1 MGKASAPA
9 APDYTAAAKAT
20 AAGNLQNAQI
30 ATQANR
36 PNMTTPW
43 GTSTW
48 KETPQYDMNAYN
60 AAMAKYN
67 ATPSIPAATQLNSDG
82 FPLLGYGGATETSQ
96 GLAPNLSDYSNGSTW
111 ENNVTLSPSQQAMF
125 DQQNQL
131 QQGLFGSQ
139 NKALDYVNQT
149 MSNPFSGEPID
160 PNAMKYGSVLDP
172 YSIQLGKVL
181 DPNSLPSLGSVYDP
195 RQSTNNATQLIM
207 DRLNP
212 QLDRQQE
219 SLRTQLANQ
228 GVTQGSDAYN
238 NAIESFG
245 RTRNDANNQAALY
258 GINLGMGQ
266 QAQTYGQQMGN
277 RASAL
282 GTQAQQFG
290 QTNQN
295 AGLFA
300 GFQNQAFNQQNANTS
315 LYANIQNQGFQ
326 QDAYKYNLPMNTLN
340 ALRAG
345 NQVAAPQFQSF
356 ANQGYVP
363 GADYT
368 GAATANYQAAL
379 GNSNAQNAAAN
390 NTMGGLF
397 SLGTSALLGGPA
409 GLFAGGLK
417 TLGPLA
423 MGA

>member
-1 MGKASAPA
+1 MKGSTPA
-9 APDYTAAAKAT
+9 APDYTAAAKQT
-20 AAGNLQNAQI
+20 AAGNLENAQYAI
-30 ATQANR
+30 QANR

-48 KETPQYDMNAYN
+48 TQTPQYDMNAYEN
-60 AAMAKYN
+60 ALNAYKKSS
-67 ATPSIPAATQLNSDG
+67 ATPSEPLLTSDG
-82 FPLLGYGGATETSQ
+82 VPMAVQNPGYGGT
-96 GLAPNLSDYSNGSTW
+96 APKLSDYANGTSW
-111 ENNVTLSPSQQAMF
+111 SNNVSLSPSQQAMF

-149 MSNPFSGEPID
+149 MSQPFSGQPID
-160 PNAMKYGSVLDP
+160 PNSFTYGKVLDP
-172 YSIQLGKVL
+172 NSIQLGKVL
-181 DPNSLPSLGSVYDP
+181 QDSQMYDP
-195 RQSTNNATQLIM
+195 TKNTNNATDLILQ
-207 DRLNP
+207 RINP
-212 QLDRQQE
+212 QLDRQSD

-228 GVTQGSDAYN
+228 GVAQGSDAYN

-245 RTRNDANNQAALY
+245 RTRNDAQNQAALT
-258 GINLGMGQ
+258 GIGLGMQQSGLYTGQ
-266 QAQTYGQQMGN
+266 
-277 RASAL
+277 
-282 GTQAQQFG
+282 QAQQFG

-300 GFQNQAFNQQNANTS
+300 GFQNQAFNQQNANNA
-315 LYANIQNQGFQ
+315 LYASIQNQGFNQ
-326 QDAYKYNLPMNTLN
+326 QGYNYNLPMNTLN
-340 ALRAG
+340 ALRQG
-345 NQVAAPQFQSF
+345 NQVTAPQFQAF

-368 GAATANYQAAL
+368 GAAMANYQAAL
-379 GNSNAQNAAAN
+379 GNSNAQNASAN

-397 SLGTSALLGGPA
+397 SLGTSALLSPA
-409 GLFAGGLK
+409 GTFSGLFGGGGGLK